1 MPGRFGELAADALR
15 YWEPRRLIYNAVL
28 LAVVGAHFIAGWPA
42 SRVFLARDPLLLFFL
57 LAVLANIAYCAAYGV
72 DLFVQFSGL
81 RQIWDRRRWVL
92 LVVGTAFAAVIAHF
106 VTLGILAGGPPG

>member
-1 MPGRFGELAADALR
+1 MLSARRRPNSQGGAMASDPPGTLVPGRFGELAADALR

-81 RQIWDRRRWVL
+81 RQIWDRRR
-92 LVVGTAFAAVIAHF
+92 
-106 VTLGILAGGPPG
+106 